1 MNTVQGVQR
10 FVSNMLDI
18 IMEAVDKSIQDE
30 QNNSKTL
37 SNLTVDMFSS
47 SDTNYSDGES
57 YYFEHEDQEHL
68 LLTVISM
75 TIVYSVLFFTG
86 VVGNICT
93 CIVIYRNRYMHT
105 ATNYYL
111 FSLAISDLLL
121 LVMSLPQ
128 EVYELWVPQ
137 PYPLG
142 ETMCVIRGFTAET
155 STYASI
161 LTITAFTAERYIAI
175 CHPLK
180 SHTWSSLSRALKII
194 VVVWTIAALFA
205 VPVSFQFGLLYLK
218 TQNGEDVEDTA
229 ICALKRRMRH
239 AFLISSLL
247 FFWIPQIVLFFLYVK
262 IGLKLR
268 LPNPLG
274 KILDDKDGFAVQGNS
289 HKGSKDKRRISIN
302 SNRKG
307 IIKMLVHKALIPTSY
322 STYLLWVESGR
333 GLDIGYYDSGLSTPA
348 ITAAVIQRSRMLR
361 QAGGNSTCG
370 CGEFPLQK

>member
-1 MNTVQGVQR
+1 
-10 FVSNMLDI
+10 
-18 IMEAVDKSIQDE
+18 MEALDKSIYDRR
-30 QNNSKTL
+30 NNS
-37 SNLTVDMFSS
+37 SIMNNLTLDMLGKF
-47 SDTNYSDGES
+47 DTNFTSEES
-57 YYFEHEDQEHL
+57 YEFYPEDHEPDF
-68 LLTVISM
+68 LLTVIPM
-75 TIVYSVLFFTG
+75 TIVYSVLFLTG

-93 CIVIYRNRYMHT
+93 CIVISRNRYMHT

-142 ETMCVIRGFTAET
+142 EAMCVIRGFTAET

-180 SHTWSSLSRALKII
+180 SHTWSSLSRAVKII
-194 VVVWTIAALFA
+194 MVVWTISAMCA

-218 TQNGEDVEDTA
+218 SPTGEDVEGTA
-229 ICALKRRMRH
+229 VCALKRRMRH

-247 FFWIPQIVLFFLYVK
+247 FFWIPQLILFLLYVK
-262 IGLKLR
+262 IGLRLR
-268 LPNPLG
+268 VPIPLG
-274 KILDDKDGFAVQGNS
+274 KTSIEKDGLAVHGNCNS
-289 HKGSKDKRRISIN
+289 RAKDKRRISIN

-307 IIKMLVHKALIPTSY
+307 IIKMLVAHERYMMDLVQWIEGCKSPNVTDNSFHRLPFSP
-322 STYLLWVESGR
+322 LL
-333 GLDIGYYDSGLSTPA
+333 
-348 ITAAVIQRSRMLR
+348 
-361 QAGGNSTCG
+361 
-370 CGEFPLQK
+370 

>member
-1 MNTVQGVQR
+1 MNTIQDVQR
-10 FVSNMLDI
+10 FVLNMLDI

-30 QNNSKTL
+30 QNNSIDL
-37 SNLTVDMFSS
+37 GNLTLDVFST
-47 SDTNYSDGES
+47 SDVNFSETES
-57 YYFEHEDQEHL
+57 YDSYHEDQEHF
-68 LLTVISM
+68 LLTVIPM

-128 EVYELWVPQ
+128 EVYEMWVPR

-194 VVVWTIAALFA
+194 GVVWTISALFA
-205 VPVSFQFGLLYLK
+205 VPVSFQFGILYLE
-218 TQNGEDVEDTA
+218 TQNGEDVEDSA
-229 ICALKRRMRH
+229 ICSLKRRMRH
-239 AFLISSLL
+239 AFLISSLI
-247 FFWIPQIVLFFLYVK
+247 FFWIPQLILFFLYVK

-274 KILDDKDGFAVQGNS
+274 KALDDKDGYAVQGNS
-289 HKGSKDKRRISIN
+289 HTGSKDKRRISIN

-307 IIKMLVHKALIPTSY
+307 IIKMLGRFLIGKI
-322 STYLLWVESGR
+322 YLLLWFS
-333 GLDIGYYDSGLSTPA
+333 
-348 ITAAVIQRSRMLR
+348 
-361 QAGGNSTCG
+361 
-370 CGEFPLQK
+370 